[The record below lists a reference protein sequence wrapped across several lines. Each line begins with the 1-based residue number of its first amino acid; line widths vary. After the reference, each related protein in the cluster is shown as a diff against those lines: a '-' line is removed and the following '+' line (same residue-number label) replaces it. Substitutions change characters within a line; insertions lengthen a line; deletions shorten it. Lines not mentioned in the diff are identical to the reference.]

1 MEKIIHQIWVGEYK
15 MPHKEANFCNTI
27 RNTNSD
33 FKYMF
38 WDKVPKLPTPLEKL
52 CDGLVKHKE
61 WVRVADLMR
70 YFIVKEHG
78 GLYIDCDYEQINR
91 LESLNLQ
98 EYKGFIPL
106 HYSKGE
112 TICNSVFGFEKNHP
126 IIEKVCD
133 NMEYFVEELPWL
145 GPHFFGES
153 IKKYFNQDIEILDVN
168 LDAMLCREGIK
179 TIHSRGEFKVKYL
192 HHHYSYSWHPDN
204 QKKMTKN
211 ES

>member
-38 WDKVPKLPTPLEKL
+38 WDKVPKFPTP
-52 CDGLVKHKE
+52 
-61 WVRVADLMR
+61 
-70 YFIVKEHG
+70 
-78 GLYIDCDYEQINR
+78 LYIDCDYEQINR

-168 LDAMLCREGIK
+168 LDAMLCKEGIK
-179 TIHSRGEFKVKYL
+179 TMHSRGEFKVKYL